1 MTETNILQGNFVRG
15 TLAHTIQFLATSNR
29 EGRLTLQSGPQTAQ
43 IIFFDGQAI
52 VATCNASMGEAAV
65 ASILSFETGS
75 FEFVRLLI
83 NPGSF
88 PEGARI
94 SRMLSNLLM
103 STQSEQ
109 SSQSNP
115 AATFEQKITGASV
128 PTLQPPKHGNPVHLE
143 QMAWTLMPKMDG
155 NRTVSEIARELQLSE
170 QSVILELQ
178 SMLANGLIQVTQ
190 RISHVPTGL
199 VDEVR
204 KVVVQLTGPM
214 GSIMLEDVA
223 DDLEVDLQAL
233 PMTSLREF
241 LTLIQM
247 QMPSE
252 RQAVYANAINQILKH
267 FRLI

>member
-1 MTETNILQGNFVRG
+1 MTETNILQGSFVRG
-15 TLAHTIQFLATSNR
+15 TLAHTIQYLATSNR

-65 ASILSFETGS
+65 ASILGFETGS

-83 NPGSF
+83 NPGSY
-88 PEGARI
+88 PPGTRI
-94 SRMLSNLLM
+94 SKLLSNLLM
-103 STQSEQ
+103 SRANEQSTPQHPTSSSEQ
-109 SSQSNP
+109 Q
-115 AATFEQKITGASV
+115 ITAASV

-155 NRTVSEIARELQLSE
+155 NRTVSEIARELQLPE
-170 QSVILELQ
+170 QRVILELQ

-190 RISHVPTGL
+190 RISHVPAEL
-199 VDEVR
+199 VNEIR
-204 KVVVQLTGPM
+204 KVVVQITGPM
-214 GSIMLEDVA
+214 GAFVLEDVA
-223 DDLEVDLQAL
+223 DDLEVDLQAI
-233 PMTSLREF
+233 PTTSLREF

-247 QMPSE
+247 QIPSE

>member
-1 MTETNILQGNFVRG
+1 MTDTNILQGSFVRG
-15 TLAHTIQFLATSNR
+15 TLAQTIQYLATSNR

-43 IIFFDGQAI
+43 IIVFDGQAI
-52 VATCNASMGEAAV
+52 VATCNASMGETAV
-65 ASILSFETGS
+65 ASILSFENGH

-83 NPGSF
+83 NPSSF
-88 PEGARI
+88 PAGARI

-103 STQSEQ
+103 STTGEQ
-109 SSQSNP
+109 HPQPTTSSS
-115 AATFEQKITGASV
+115 EQKITAASV

-143 QMAWTLMPKMDG
+143 QMAWMLMPKMDG

-178 SMLANGLIQVTQ
+178 SMLTNGLIQVTQ
-190 RISHVPTGL
+190 RISHVPAGL
-199 VDEVR
+199 VEEIR

-214 GSIMLEDVA
+214 GAFVLEDVA

-233 PMTSLREF
+233 PTTSLREF

-247 QMPSE
+247 QIPSE
-252 RQAVYANAINQILKH
+252 RQAVYANSINQILKH